1 MLRQAQHKNQGSVPA
16 ACAEPVEAMENPAL
30 DWRAVLEMH
39 AGRTQERMLA
49 LSLPKGCNI
58 NRRRCTEL
66 VEVLHCASRTRRN
79 WMLALRLVLSLS
91 KHFSAFSKAAAK
103 QKPCSGALS
112 VAEVLSTLERLERAL
127 VILVLSLSKHT

>member
-1 MLRQAQHKNQGSVPA
+1 MLRQAQHKNQGGVPA

-30 DWRAVLEMH
+30 DWRAVLEMY

-49 LSLPKGCNI
+49 LSLPKGCSI

-66 VEVLHCASRTRRN
+66 VEVLRCASRTRQN

-91 KHFSAFSKAAAK
+91 K
-103 QKPCSGALS
+103 PCRRVSSQPGIAGLGRLNYD
-112 VAEVLSTLERLERAL
+112 ARRGMYLHPTLM
-127 VILVLSLSKHT
+127 VKKTID